1 MDETRGEGWLTFA
14 AVVLI
19 FEGIMRIFDSIWA
32 FRYHGAL
39 PENLRN
45 ALFGSTLKNYGW
57 WFLIVG
63 IILILAGIAVLSRS
77 QLARWIGIVAAAIGG
92 LTAVTWLP
100 YYPVWSIIYVVI
112 AIMVFYALTV
122 YGGRNDAVS
131 A

>member
-1 MDETRGEGWLTFA
+1 MDNDGSGWVAFA
-14 AVVLI
+14 SAILI
-19 FEGIMRIFDSIWA
+19 FTGIMRIFDSIWA

-100 YYPVWSIIYVVI
+100 YYPVWSIIYVAI